1 MGTSEDQA
9 GVGSGRRWGRVV
21 LRLSG
26 VLAALA
32 VGGLWIALARTYHRP
47 PPHPPA
53 PAPGMRV
60 GTDSVS
66 LAPDAPMWEV
76 LRLEPVQKAEVRWSD
91 PVPGRVA
98 FDETRAS
105 RLGSPVLGRVQ
116 RVYVELGQHVEA
128 GAPVVAVV
136 SPALA
141 ELRAEL
147 TRATVVQAAARVSL
161 ERVQKLVDTGVIP
174 VKEYLAIK
182 REAAE
187 ADLAVELAQQKL
199 ASLHVLPE
207 GDSTFLLTAP
217 RDGVVVELNVAV
229 GQEVDAST
237 GSLVAIADLSTV
249 WVVADLFET
258 DVEGLEPGMAAKVR
272 VGSAEYEG
280 VVAQVFAVVDRERH
294 TVPVRVKLENRDG
307 KLRPNAYAQLRFFR
321 PLPAQVAVPASAVL
335 TDGARSYV
343 YVQTERGVLR
353 RRNIVAGPVQDGLV
367 PVKEGL
373 AVGEQVVVRG
383 GILLD
388 NQIDLEN

>member
-1 MGTSEDQA
+1 MT
-9 GVGSGRRWGRVV
+9 VG
-21 LRLSG
+21 
-26 VLAALA
+26 
-32 VGGLWIALARTYHRP
+32 P
-47 PPHPPA
+47 
-53 PAPGMRV
+53 
-60 GTDSVS
+60 DSVS
-66 LAPDAPMWEV
+66 LAPDAPMWQV
-76 LRLEPVQKAEVRWSD
+76 LRLEPVQKVEMQWTD
-91 PVPGRVA
+91 PVPGRVT

-105 RLGSPVLGRVQ
+105 RLGAPVLGRVQ

-147 TRATVVQAAARVSL
+147 TRAKVVQAAAQASL
-161 ERVQKLVDTGVIP
+161 ARVQKLVDTGVIP

-207 GDSTFLLTAP
+207 GDSTLILTAP

-229 GQEVDAST
+229 GQEVDVST
-237 GSLVAIADLSTV
+237 GSLVAIADLTTV
-249 WVVADLFET
+249 WVVADLFEN
-258 DVEGLEPGMAAKVR
+258 DVEGLQPGIAAKVQ
-272 VGSAEYEG
+272 VGSTEYEG

-294 TVPVRVKLENRDG
+294 TVPVRVKLENREG

-321 PLPAQVAVPASAVL
+321 PLLSEVAVPASAVL
-335 TDGARSYV
+335 SDGKHSYV
-343 YVQTERGVLR
+343 YVQTEQGVLR
-353 RRNIVAGPVQDGLV
+353 RRSIVAGPVHDGLV
-367 PVKEGL
+367 PVLEGL
-373 AVGEQVVVRG
+373 ALGERVVVRG